1 MTKAEAIGIMENYI
15 NHFED
20 GAILYE
26 ALKMANKALKDED
39 AMLEK
44 VLQIINLA
52 SDENRNHI
60 GVVQNDDMDKAY
72 SIVWER
78 VLRLKGGKE

>member
-1 MTKAEAIGIMENYI
+1 MTKAEAIEIMENYI
-15 NHFED
+15 NHFEG

-78 VLRLKGGKE
+78 ILRLKGGKE